1 MWIDQESIISPHSF
15 LTSISP
21 QTKEGLYMSAPST
34 NSPVVIVTGGSK
46 GIGLAIA
53 QRFLDDGARVT
64 IVGRGQDALD
74 VAVAQL
80 DSSRGEILAVSADV
94 GNEDDRS
101 RIVDATVER
110 FGGLD
115 VLINNAGIAEEGAI
129 TETTVAD
136 WHRVLE
142 VNLTA
147 PFSLTQ
153 KAARVMKGGAIVNIT
168 SIDAYG
174 VDGPL
179 ASYGSSKAG
188 LIRFTRSAAVE
199 LAPLNIRVNSVSPG
213 LVMTEMNEK
222 VLPPETVVKLKTEF
236 ARAPMRRSLEPGEI
250 ANAVHFLA
258 SPAASGITGSEL
270 VVDAGLLANLYVWET
285 VE

>member
-1 MWIDQESIISPHSF
+1 
-15 LTSISP
+15 
-21 QTKEGLYMSAPST
+21 MSAPST